1 MVDGKRNK
9 KASQVSGGGKVLVVD
24 DSAVQLRNLSRL
36 LGEAGYGYVLA
47 KSGEEAAMRLREGDI
62 ELILLDVLLPD
73 GSGFD
78 WCRRWA
84 EEAETGRVAVLFM
97 TGLDDVESKL
107 AGFAAGGVDFITKP
121 FEEAELLARV
131 KTHLE
136 MLRLREQLRGEV
148 EAKDRAL
155 VELDAF
161 AHTVAHDLKSP
172 LAGVIGFAE
181 LIRDEVSRG
190 KPVDLPEL
198 CEDLL
203 EATRQGLRIV
213 DETLLLASVRGE
225 PVQPEAVNME
235 ACLERSLKNLQW
247 MMKQQGVE
255 VVRKTPLP
263 VVAGRDSWL
272 AQVWMNLISN
282 AARHGGRPPRVEIW
296 AEGEAGR
303 VVFHVEDNGR
313 GVDAAEREQLFQ
325 EYGRLA
331 TARSGGNGLG
341 LSIVRRIVER
351 LGGEVGVG
359 EGRHGGADFRFTMP
373 LVCS

>member
-1 MVDGKRNK
+1 MLEGKRK
-9 KASQVSGGGKVLVVD
+9 KEVRRERGGGKILVVD

-36 LGEAGYGYVLA
+36 LGDAGYGYVLA
-47 KSGEEAAMRLREGDI
+47 KSGEEAAVRLREGGV
-62 ELILLDVLLPD
+62 ELVLLDVLLPD

-78 WCRRWA
+78 WCHRWA
-84 EEAETGRVAVLFM
+84 EEAETARVPVLFM
-97 TGLDDVESKL
+97 TGLDDVESKV

-136 MLRLREQLRGEV
+136 MVRLREQLRGEV

-190 KPVDLPEL
+190 APADLPEL

-225 PVQPEAVNME
+225 PVQPEAVDME
-235 ACLERSLKNLQW
+235 ACLDRSLKNLEW

-255 VVRKTPLP
+255 VIRRTALP

-296 AEGEAGR
+296 AEAEGDR

-313 GVDAAEREQLFQ
+313 GVEAGQREQLFR

-331 TARSGGNGLG
+331 TGRSGGNGLG

-359 EGRHGGADFRFTMP
+359 AGRHGGADFRFSVP
-373 LVCS
+373 SNCS